1 MEVEFLLLPIEEKL
15 KIPFSQIVESVEAA
29 GCMLLSKPDDP
40 VVRGGW
46 LMYTCATCG
55 ESFSCNYGNFINQ
68 RQHRCKVCSRAVS
81 AGEYAV
87 SKVLAA
93 LGVAVEKQYTFP
105 DCCNKQVLHF
115 DFAVVCGVG
124 SCPVLLIEYDGKHH
138 FSAVEFWGGQEA
150 FEYRKH
156 NDHIKDSYCKDH
168 GIPLL
173 RISYKQFDQIEQ
185 LVTDKLY
192 ELNILQKEA
201 A

>member
-1 MEVEFLLLPIEEKL
+1 MLPIEEKL

-29 GCMLLSKPDDP
+29 GCMLLSKPEYP

-46 LMYTCATCG
+46 LMYTCANCG
-55 ESFSCNYGNFINQ
+55 EPFSCNYGNFINQ

-81 AGEYAV
+81 AGESAV
-87 SKVLAA
+87 SRALTE
-93 LGVAVEKQYTFP
+93 LGVVAVKQYKFS
-105 DCCNKQVLHF
+105 DCCNQRALPF
-115 DFAVVCGVG
+115 DFAIL
-124 SCPVLLIEYDGKHH
+124 SALEKTPLLLIEFDGAQH
-138 FSAVEFWGGQEA
+138 FKPVEFFGGQQE
-150 FEYRKH
+150 FEYRQR
-156 NDHIKDSYCKDH
+156 NDRIKDSYCKDH

-192 ELNILQKEA
+192 ELNILQMEA